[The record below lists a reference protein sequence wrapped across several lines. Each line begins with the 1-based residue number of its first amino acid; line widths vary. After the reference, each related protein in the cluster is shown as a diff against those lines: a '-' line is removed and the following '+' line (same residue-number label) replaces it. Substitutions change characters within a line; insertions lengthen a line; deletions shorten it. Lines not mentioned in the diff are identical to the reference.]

1 MAFKNA
7 IENGSAILSFTNHDF
22 RDMSVDINDIYT
34 KWLKLNPSIYMDEFN
49 KKYMDE
55 TPLIIQS
62 GSWVR
67 HFHTGSF
74 QVPNSMRSVD
84 GSSRGQIMKNYTWE
98 LNLHR

>member
-1 MAFKNA
+1 MVKIVDN
-7 IENGSAILSFTNHDF
+7 ILSPEEFT
-22 RDMSVDINDIYT
+22 SSQIQEYINDIYT
-34 KWLKLNPSIYMDEFN
+34 KWLKLSATIFMDEFN

-55 TPLIIQS
+55 VPLIIQS

-84 GSSRGQIMKNYTWE
+84 GSSRGQIMKNYNKADQE
-98 LNLHR
+98 EIESESL

>member
-1 MAFKNA
+1 M
-7 IENGSAILSFTNHDF
+7 SAIFYY
-22 RDMSVDINDIYT
+22 RAGKKY
-34 KWLKLNPSIYMDEFN
+34 

-84 GSSRGQIMKNYTWE
+84 GSSRGQIMKNYNKAE
-98 LNLHR
+98 QEEIESESL